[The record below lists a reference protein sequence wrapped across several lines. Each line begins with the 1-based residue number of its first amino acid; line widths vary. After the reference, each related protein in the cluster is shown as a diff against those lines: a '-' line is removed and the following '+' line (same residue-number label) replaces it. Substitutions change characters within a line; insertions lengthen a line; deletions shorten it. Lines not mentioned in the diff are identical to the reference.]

1 MSSSEY
7 YRRVLEA
14 VESGRETYSATL
26 TSAEGSTPQ
35 KTGAKMLIYADGSS
49 FDTVGGG
56 DVERKLI
63 ADVLAARPREAMNIR
78 YSLNAEAQTTDD
90 PKMMCGGSVE
100 FYVEPLANPHQL
112 FIIGGGH
119 CGVELSQLAARVGFS
134 VTVID
139 NRADW
144 ANAQKHPTAARTI
157 CTAYDDVEPQIR
169 FTPDTFIVIMT
180 HGHQHDEQVLRICLR
195 HEARFIGVIGSK
207 RKAMTMFEHL
217 KADGFREQDLARV
230 HCPIGME
237 IHSHTPAEIAVSI
250 VAQLV
255 AIKNGSP
262 QASDLR
268 SR

>member
-1 MSSSEY
+1 MSASEF

-14 VESGRETYSATL
+14 VESGREAYAATL

-35 KTGAKMLIYADGSS
+35 KTGAKILIYADGSS
-49 FDTVGGG
+49 FDTIGGG

-63 ADVLAARPREAMNIR
+63 TDVITARPREPLTIR
-78 YSLNAEAQTTDD
+78 YSLNAEAQTTAD

-100 FYVEPLANPHQL
+100 FYIEPLANPHQL

-119 CGVELSQLAARVGFS
+119 CGVELSQLAARVGFT

-144 ANAQKHPTAARTI
+144 ANAQKHPAAARTI
-157 CTAYDDVEPQIR
+157 CTAYDDVESHIH
-169 FTPDTFIVIMT
+169 FSPDAFIVIMT

-207 RKAMTMFEHL
+207 RKAKTMFEHL
-217 KADGFREQDLARV
+217 KADGINEQDIAQV

-237 IHSHTPAEIAVSI
+237 IYSHTPAEIAVSI

-255 AIKNGSP
+255 AIKNGPP
-262 QASDLR
+262 QATVIR
-268 SR
+268 PK